1 MQSIPRS
8 IYELFDTKHRYTV
21 PLFQRQ
27 YVWSK
32 ETQWEP
38 LWEDILSKTMDRLE
52 HKDSY
57 PHFMGAMVFEQ
68 ISTFGNQ
75 VPAHTVID
83 GQQRLT
89 TLQLFL
95 AAFRNLA
102 AKYDFPQ
109 YANDIESHIFN
120 TGLIDESR
128 KFEGRLTEQFKIWP
142 TKSDQLQFCNV
153 LESKSRVMLEEKYPA
168 VYERRKLKE
177 RPKMVEAYFY
187 FDSVLEAYIADTE
200 IEYTT
205 EQRIAA
211 LHQSLNRD
219 LQVVSIELENND
231 DAQVI
236 FETLNARGQPLL
248 PSDLLRNFIFRR
260 AELNEENQDRL
271 HEQYWMKFEDDFWQQ
286 EEKQGRFKRP
296 RIDQF
301 MQHFLALK
309 KASDVNVGHLFEE
322 YKGWIKNES
331 PYPSIEDELVDL
343 VRYAVAYSQLADR
356 KSGSVFG
363 GFGARLSVLDIST
376 IYPLLLYLLTDAEM
390 DENDLISAG
399 KYLESYLVRRL
410 ICAKGTKN
418 YNKGFLQVMREMQI
432 SGGGIDTLRDLLMG
446 FTGEAGVWPDDE
458 DFENGWMNLP
468 VYDALGTRRVEL
480 FLRSMEY
487 SMRSKMN
494 ENIIINSSLTVEHIM
509 PQSWHAHWP
518 PPTETHAF
526 GATPTPPE
534 KLVDRRNK
542 LIHTFGNLTLLVQQL
557 NSAVSN
563 GPFEAKSESILQNS
577 DLRLNGFLRDVTQW
591 NEDAI
596 ALRGRHLF
604 EIAKEVWPYPGPRE
618 K

>member
-8 IYELFDTKHRYTV
+8 IYDLFDTKHRYVV

-38 LWEDILSKTMDRLE
+38 LWEDILSKTLDRLE
-52 HKDSY
+52 NRDSY

-68 ISTFGNQ
+68 ILTFGNQ
-75 VPAHTVID
+75 IPAHTVID

-95 AAFRNLA
+95 AAFRDLA
-102 AKYDFPQ
+102 TKYRFVQ
-109 YANDIESHIFN
+109 YAADIERHIFN
-120 TGLIDESR
+120 TGLMDETR
-128 KFEGRLTEQFKIWP
+128 QFEGRLTEQFKIWP

-153 LESKSRVMLEEKYPA
+153 LESKSKAALEAKYPA

-177 RPKMVEAYFY
+177 RPRMVEAYFY
-187 FDSVLEAYIADTE
+187 FNSVLEAYLVDAE
-200 IEYTT
+200 IEYTV

-271 HEQYWMKFEDDFWQQ
+271 YEQYWIKFEDDFWQE

-309 KASDVNVGHLFEE
+309 KATDINVGHLFEE
-322 YKGWIKNES
+322 YKGWIKNKS
-331 PYPSIEDELVDL
+331 PYSSIEDELVDL
-343 VRYAVAYSQLADR
+343 VRYADAYYQLSDQR
-356 KSGSVFG
+356 PGSVFG
-363 GFGARLSVLDIST
+363 GFGGRLSVFDIST
-376 IYPLLLYLLTDAEM
+376 IYPLLLHLLTDAEM
-390 DENDLISAG
+390 DESDLNKAG
-399 KYLESYLVRRL
+399 VYLESYLVRRL

-418 YNKGFLQVMREMQI
+418 YNKGFLQVMREMQV
-432 SGGGIDTLRDLLMG
+432 SGGGIDTLRDLLLG

-458 DFENGWMNLP
+458 EFEEGWMNLP
-468 VYDALGTRRVEL
+468 AYDALGPRRVEL
-480 FLRSMEY
+480 FLRSIEY
-487 SMRSKMN
+487 SMRSRLN
-494 ENIIINSSLTVEHIM
+494 ERIIINAPLTVEHVM
-509 PQSWHAHWP
+509 PQSWQANWP
-518 PPTETHAF
+518 PPRENGAF
-526 GATPTPPE
+526 GVTPLPIE

-542 LIHTFGNLTLLVQQL
+542 LIHSFGNLTLLVGQL
-557 NSAVSN
+557 NAAVSN
-563 GPFEAKSESILQNS
+563 FPFRTKRESIVEHS
-577 DLRLNGFLRDVTQW
+577 DLRLNGFLRNVDEW
-591 NEDAI
+591 NEDTI
-596 ALRGRHLF
+596 IERGKQLF
-604 EIAKEVWPYPGPRE
+604 EIAKEVWPYPASAS
-618 K
+618 